1 MIAATEMA
9 KTGVRMCLVGATGLV
24 GSTLMAEAVGR
35 DDVRLVG
42 VGRREAELPVGARM
56 EMLVGEPI
64 DWPQLI
70 AAAQAD
76 VLVCAL
82 GTTIKTAGS
91 EEAFRAVD
99 HDLVRFSAEAARAAG
114 IEHMI
119 VVSSVGAMRGS
130 KNFYLSVKGETE
142 EALGKLGF
150 RRLDILRPG
159 LLRGHRQE
167 RRPLERLAQ
176 IFAPLLDFL
185 VLHGKYRCYR
195 SISAAKVA
203 QAIMA
208 LSHEKARG
216 RFVHDYD
223 AMLRAVRR
231 GGD

>member
-1 MIAATEMA
+1 MRRGWWEARSWQRPSGGT
-9 KTGVRMCLVGATGLV
+9 MCVLSVW
-24 GSTLMAEAVGR
+24 
-35 DDVRLVG
+35 D
-42 VGRREAELPVGARM
+42 GARPSFP
-56 EMLVGEPI
+56 LVPAWKCWSASRSIGRSSSRRPKRTCWSVRWGPPSRRRVAKRLSGRSI
-64 DWPQLI
+64 
-70 AAAQAD
+70 
-76 VLVCAL
+76 
-82 GTTIKTAGS
+82 TT
-91 EEAFRAVD
+91 
-99 HDLVRFSAEAARAAG
+99 LSASAPKRP
-114 IEHMI
+114 
-119 VVSSVGAMRGS
+119 
-130 KNFYLSVKGETE
+130 YLSVKGETE
-142 EALGKLGF
+142 DALGKLGF

-176 IFAPLLDFL
+176 IFAPILDFL